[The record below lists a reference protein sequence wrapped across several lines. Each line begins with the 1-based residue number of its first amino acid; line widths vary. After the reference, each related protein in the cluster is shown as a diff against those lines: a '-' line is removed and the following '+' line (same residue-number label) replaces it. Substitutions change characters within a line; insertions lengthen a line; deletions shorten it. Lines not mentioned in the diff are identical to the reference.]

1 VFAVTQLS
9 HLVIDGE
16 LAIAAIGRAAF
27 LLLVVWWA
35 WIYTTWMVNWFDPRS
50 VLVRVVLLGVALA
63 SLLMSAAIPTAL
75 TGDAALFA
83 GAYVGLQLGRNVASL
98 LLVGRDEPLRPLF
111 ERVVV
116 WTCASGILWIAGAL
130 AAGSAR
136 LGLWAA
142 ALAVDLA
149 APFLGFRTPRLG
161 RSSTADWDVEGGHFA
176 DRFQAFLIIALGESI
191 VVTGAT
197 ASARGLSTEVV
208 LALSCAFLIT
218 GALWWLYFD
227 EVAEQAQR
235 NIADSEDPARLARDA
250 YTYLHLPIVAG
261 IIMVAIANDL
271 LIAHPHERLAAAG
284 VVMMVAGPALYLL
297 GESLVRLRM
306 IGSMSRQ
313 RPLTVVA
320 LVLLG
325 VLGRHLPAIALSA
338 GVATILAALTV
349 WDHEAKRSPP
359 FPLERRAG
367 PA

>member
-83 GAYVGLQLGRNVASL
+83 SAYVGLQLGRNVASL

-116 WTCASGILWIAGAL
+116 WTCASGILWTAGAL

-149 APFLGFRTPRLG
+149 APFSGSGRRGSVARAPRTG
-161 RSSTADWDVEGGHFA
+161 MSTAGIWP
-176 DRFQAFLIIALGESI
+176 IA
-191 VVTGAT
+191 
-197 ASARGLSTEVV
+197 
-208 LALSCAFLIT
+208 
-218 GALWWLYFD
+218 
-227 EVAEQAQR
+227 
-235 NIADSEDPARLARDA
+235 
-250 YTYLHLPIVAG
+250 
-261 IIMVAIANDL
+261 
-271 LIAHPHERLAAAG
+271 
-284 VVMMVAGPALYLL
+284 
-297 GESLVRLRM
+297 
-306 IGSMSRQ
+306 SR
-313 RPLTVVA
+313 RC
-320 LVLLG
+320 
-325 VLGRHLPAIALSA
+325 
-338 GVATILAALTV
+338 
-349 WDHEAKRSPP
+349 
-359 FPLERRAG
+359 
-367 PA
+367 

>member
-1 VFAVTQLS
+1 MFAVTQLS

-27 LLLVVWWA
+27 LLLVVWRA

-83 GAYVGLQLGRNVASL
+83 SAYVGLQLGRNVASL
-98 LLVGRDEPLRPLF
+98 RLVGRDEPLRPLF

-116 WTCASGILWIAGAL
+116 WTCASGILWTAGAL

-161 RSSTADWDVEGGHFA
+161 ALEHRGLGCRGRFA
-176 DRFQAFLIIALGESI
+176 DRFQAFLIIALGDSI

-218 GALWWLYFD
+218 RALWWLYFD

-235 NIADSEDPARLARDA
+235 NIADSEGPRPARARR
-250 YTYLHLPIVAG
+250 LHLPA
-261 IIMVAIANDL
+261 
-271 LIAHPHERLAAAG
+271 
-284 VVMMVAGPALYLL
+284 PADRR
-297 GESLVRLRM
+297 GDHHGRD
-306 IGSMSRQ
+306 RQ
-313 RPLTVVA
+313 
-320 LVLLG
+320 
-325 VLGRHLPAIALSA
+325 
-338 GVATILAALTV
+338 
-349 WDHEAKRSPP
+349 
-359 FPLERRAG
+359 
-367 PA
+367 